1 MGKHTR
7 TSDTPGTHDL
17 RLRADT
23 VIIPVEDSKV
33 TIHVKKID
41 ICVILDNCCTPPLMM
56 DVNMTT
62 DAVAT
67 TTHASVQT
75 ETTMGTT
82 NVS

>member
-41 ICVILDNCCTPPLMM
+41 ICVILDN
-56 DVNMTT
+56 
-62 DAVAT
+62 
-67 TTHASVQT
+67 
-75 ETTMGTT
+75 
-82 NVS
+82 